1 MYKKKV
7 LITGCSGFIGFHL
20 ALKLLTKKNY
30 IVYGIDSL
38 NNYYDL
44 KLKKKRLAILSQYS
58 NFIFFRSNIEN
69 KNKINDFFN
78 GVNLNFIFHLAAQ
91 AGIRLS
97 LSNPKKYFDNNIEA
111 FFNILELAR
120 KKKVKRLFYA
130 SSSSVYGNHSGKHH
144 EKLNLKPI
152 NFYGLTK
159 KMNEEMADMYFKQF
173 KLKSIGFRFFT
184 VYGEYGRPDMAYYS
198 FTNQILNN
206 KRINLYNKGND
217 FRDYSYID
225 DVINSIYLI
234 LINENKCEPSDKINI
249 GFGKPRKTSELLNI
263 ISDNIPNRKVKIKY
277 LNSNDFELR
286 KTYACTK
293 KLVKITG
300 YKPKYN
306 LEKGISNFI
315 KWYFL

>member
-1 MYKKKV
+1 MN
-7 LITGCSGFIGFHL
+7 
-20 ALKLLTKKNY
+20 KKNY
-30 IVYGIDSL
+30 FVYGIDSL

-44 KLKKKRLAILSQYS
+44 KLKKKRLTILTQYS
-58 NFIFFRSNIEN
+58 NFIFFRSNIQN
-69 KNKINDFFN
+69 KNKIKEFLN
-78 GVNLNFIFHLAAQ
+78 GINLNFIFHLAAQ

-97 LSNPKKYFDNNIEA
+97 LLNPEKYFDNNIQA

-120 KKKVKRLFYA
+120 NKKVKRLFYA

-159 KMNEEMADMYFKQF
+159 KMNEEMADIYFKQF
-173 KLKSIGFRFFT
+173 KIKSIGLRFFT

-206 KRINLYNKGND
+206 KRINLNNKGND

-263 ISDNIPNRKVKIKY
+263 ISDNISNRKVKIKY

>member
-20 ALKLLTKKNY
+20 ALKLLNNKNY

-69 KNKINDFFN
+69 KNKINEFLN
-78 GVNLNFIFHLAAQ
+78 GINLNFIFHLAAQ

-173 KLKSIGFRFFT
+173 KIKSIGFRFFT

-263 ISDNIPNRKVKIKY
+263 ISDNISNRKVKIKY

-293 KLVKITG
+293 KLIKITG

-315 KWYFL
+315 NWYFS

>member
-20 ALKLLTKKNY
+20 ALKLLNNKNY

-69 KNKINDFFN
+69 KNKINEFLN
-78 GVNLNFIFHLAAQ
+78 GINLIFIFHLAAQ

-173 KLKSIGFRFFT
+173 KIKSIGFRFFT

-263 ISDNIPNRKVKIKY
+263 ISDNISNRKVKIKY

-293 KLVKITG
+293 KLIKITG
-300 YKPKYN
+300 YKPKSN

-315 KWYFL
+315 NWYFS

>member
-1 MYKKKV
+1 
-7 LITGCSGFIGFHL
+7 
-20 ALKLLTKKNY
+20 
-30 IVYGIDSL
+30 
-38 NNYYDL
+38 
-44 KLKKKRLAILSQYS
+44 
-58 NFIFFRSNIEN
+58 
-69 KNKINDFFN
+69 
-78 GVNLNFIFHLAAQ
+78 
-91 AGIRLS
+91 
-97 LSNPKKYFDNNIEA
+97 
-111 FFNILELAR
+111 
-120 KKKVKRLFYA
+120 
-130 SSSSVYGNHSGKHH
+130 
-144 EKLNLKPI
+144 
-152 NFYGLTK
+152 
-159 KMNEEMADMYFKQF
+159 MNEEMADIYFKQF
-173 KLKSIGFRFFT
+173 KIKSIGLRFFT

-206 KRINLYNKGND
+206 KRINLNNKGND

-263 ISDNIPNRKVKIKY
+263 ISDNISNRKVKIKY